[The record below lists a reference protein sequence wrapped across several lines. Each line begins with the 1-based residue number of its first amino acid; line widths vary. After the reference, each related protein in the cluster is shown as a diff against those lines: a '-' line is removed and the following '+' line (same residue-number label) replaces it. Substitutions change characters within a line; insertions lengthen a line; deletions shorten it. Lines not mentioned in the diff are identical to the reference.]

1 MGRMPNAP
9 TPSASISDNVG
20 AVRPVILSGGGGTR
34 LWPVSRLSLP
44 KQLLAIHADDTMLQ
58 ATAARCRSDLFR
70 PLIVVTG
77 EEHRF
82 SVAEQLA
89 DTGAPEKI
97 ILEPA
102 ARNTAAAIAL
112 AAHWALAAGEDEPML
127 VMPSDHVI
135 EDNGAFLAAVEVGL
149 EAARN
154 NVLVTFGIAP
164 DGPNTGY
171 GYIEADTD
179 GTEESVHKVLR
190 FVEKPDSA
198 RAAEFLAQ
206 GNYYWNAGIFL
217 FRPSVFLEELARHA
231 PEVASAV
238 KESMAEASQD
248 GAFIRPAS
256 DAFGR
261 AQNISVDYAV
271 MEKTDRAFV
280 LPLRSG
286 WSDVGAWDSVW
297 ELLPKDSDGNAVR
310 GDVLSLDSKNSLLRS
325 DGGAT
330 LAVVGLEDMVVVAT
344 RDAILVTPRSRSQDV
359 KAVVE
364 QLRRQGQKRADETAR
379 AFRPWGS
386 YETMDRGDRFQ
397 TKRIIVNPGGKLSL
411 QKHYHRSEHWIV
423 VSGTAEVTVGDE
435 VRLLQENQS
444 TYIPA
449 GEVHRLSNP
458 GRLPLHL
465 IEVQCGPYLGED
477 DIIRL
482 EDTYGRG

>member
-1 MGRMPNAP
+1 M
-9 TPSASISDNVG
+9 SIDTARAATDRSLIG

-44 KQLLAIHADDTMLQ
+44 KQLLAIQAEDTMLQ
-58 ATAARCRSDLFR
+58 ATAARCHSDLFR
-70 PLIVVTG
+70 PLVVITG

-89 DTGAPEKI
+89 DTGSPQNI
-97 ILEPA
+97 ILEPV

-112 AAHWALAAGEDEPML
+112 AAHWALAEGEDEPIL

-135 EDNGAFLAAVEVGL
+135 DDVGAFVAAIGAGVG
-149 EAARN
+149 AARD
-154 NVLVTFGIAP
+154 NVLVTFGIEP
-164 DGPNTGY
+164 DSPNVGY
-171 GYIEADTD
+171 GYIEAAP
-179 GTEESVHKVLR
+179 GEVGASVHKVLR
-190 FVEKPDSA
+190 FVEKPDAA
-198 RAAEFLAQ
+198 RAAQFLAQ
-206 GNYYWNAGIFL
+206 GNHYWNAGIFL

-231 PEVASAV
+231 PAVATAV
-238 KESMAEASQD
+238 AESMAAATRDGLFVRPEA
-248 GAFIRPAS
+248 GAFA
-256 DAFGR
+256 R

-271 MEKTDRAFV
+271 MENTDRAFV

-286 WSDVGAWDSVW
+286 WSDVGAWDSLW
-297 ELLPKDSDGNAVR
+297 ALLPKDGDGNALR
-310 GDVLSLDSKNSLLRS
+310 GDVLALDSDNCLLRS
-325 DGGAT
+325 EGGAT
-330 LAVVGLEDMVVVAT
+330 LAVVGLEDMIVVAT
-344 RDAILVTPRSRSQDV
+344 RDAILVTPRSRAQDV

-386 YETMDRGDRFQ
+386 YETMDRGERFQ

-411 QKHYHRSEHWIV
+411 QKHFHRSEHWIV
-423 VSGTAEVTVGDE
+423 VSGTAEVTVGDQ

-458 GRLPLHL
+458 GKLPLHL

-477 DIIRL
+477 DIVRL
-482 EDTYGRG
+482 EDTYGRD